1 MVLKVGLGLT
11 DQDVVYMDLLSNQVY
26 LGTDEYGNSI
36 EPEEK
41 HGAEWSKRRN
51 KEERIC
57 GR

>member
-11 DQDVVYMDLLSNQVY
+11 DQDVDLLSNQVY